1 MSNEDI
7 FEQRWQARL
16 EKAELWVWLML
27 IGACAGGVMGSTAY
41 NLQPHMRTAWVTLT
55 LTDDEATS
63 IQVSNIVQAIKMVYA
78 NQPAIP
84 SGDITNI
91 AIQIGAFKGFI
102 PDVPFDSVAN
112 ERVKQSMSRI
122 HVDPNS
128 GRVTDNHARSMHVIG
143 VVNEVKVE
151 FGH

>member
-1 MSNEDI
+1 MLLLVTI
-7 FEQRWQARL
+7 RL
-16 EKAELWVWLML
+16 DNVALNDYCLNIWL
-27 IGACAGGVMGSTAY
+27 
-41 NLQPHMRTAWVTLT
+41 
-55 LTDDEATS
+55 
-63 IQVSNIVQAIKMVYA
+63 IKMVYA